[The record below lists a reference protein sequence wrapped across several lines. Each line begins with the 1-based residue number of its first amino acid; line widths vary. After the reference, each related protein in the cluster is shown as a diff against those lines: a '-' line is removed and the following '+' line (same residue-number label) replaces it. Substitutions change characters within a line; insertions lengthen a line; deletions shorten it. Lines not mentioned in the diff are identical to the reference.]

1 MPTEQQVSGNVL
13 IKQALAANRLESRLS
28 LAKEFLRGAHANMMK
43 NIRKIQRDVS
53 SPQVDHLTEEIKED
67 MKKVRSTSSI
77 AQLMGIEGVVR
88 KKYYQMIDQ
97 AMYIRNP
104 DFVMSKRVKRP
115 PNNRMNALVSFVN
128 SLVYATI
135 LSEIYHTHL
144 NPTISFLHESTE
156 RRYSLS
162 LDISEIFKPL
172 LADRLIF
179 KLVNAKILNRRSF
192 DQMGGICYLN
202 DDGKRKVLA
211 HYSERLN
218 TTIKHRSLNRQVSY
232 RRLIRLECYKLIKH
246 LLGEKDYVSF
256 KIWW

>member
-1 MPTEQQVSGNVL
+1 
-13 IKQALAANRLESRLS
+13 
-28 LAKEFLRGAHANMMK
+28 RGAHANMMK

-162 LDISEIFKPL
+162 
-172 LADRLIF
+172 
-179 KLVNAKILNRRSF
+179 
-192 DQMGGICYLN
+192 
-202 DDGKRKVLA
+202 
-211 HYSERLN
+211 
-218 TTIKHRSLNRQVSY
+218 
-232 RRLIRLECYKLIKH
+232 
-246 LLGEKDYVSF
+246 
-256 KIWW
+256 